1 MDPKEQVIFN
11 LQRENELLRM
21 ENQYLRE
28 QLQRFGDYY
37 QILT

>member
-28 QLQRFGDYY
+28 QLQRFIDYY
-37 QILT
+37 